1 MASSMTIDQA
11 LLQTF
16 REETRE
22 RLDRM
27 VDTLLAIEAQG
38 AGPDLIATL
47 FRDAHSIKG
56 NCGMLGFG
64 EPAQIAHAMEDV
76 IQAAEATG
84 SMAGGLIDP
93 MLAATDAIGA
103 LVTGATG
110 LAAGVVAALQAQ
122 LGDGI
127 GSLSDAAA
135 DGAAANDDHAECDQL
150 AENGKSTAAVAA
162 EGATVVRGDGRES
175 SEPAAPAPRSI
186 RVDAGRVDQLLDV
199 VGETVL
205 HQRRLEH
212 LVNQGAMDGTG
223 VEAELGHGQLLID
236 ELQSSVTHMRALP
249 LSSIT
254 GNYPRAVR
262 DMAASAG
269 KQVQLRLIG
278 TDTQLDRLILDG
290 ISETIVHLVRNCVS
304 HGIEAPAQRVAAG
317 KPELGQL
324 EVRAD
329 ARAEWVAVTV
339 RDDGQG
345 VSPALMARATETG
358 SLVEVLAQAGTS
370 TAAEV
375 TELSGR
381 GIGLG
386 AVKRHVESLGGT
398 VEVKSVSGH
407 GTAVTLL
414 LPLTSSMVRLLL
426 IESAGQV
433 FGVPLANSIEVVS
446 IAVTL
451 SLAGRESIDVR
462 GEAVPL
468 LNVSEAL
475 CGRACE
481 AGRKAVI
488 VARSDR
494 RIALTCDA
502 ILDEQEVVVKSLGP
516 LLIGLP
522 GYLGAAILADAR
534 IALILDPAFLV
545 HTRARAVRTIAPAQP
560 VRRKSKVMVVDDQLT
575 VRELERSILESAG
588 YGVITAEDGRA
599 AMDMLQRDGEIALV
613 LTDIEMPRLTGLE
626 LLAEIR
632 ADPERSSL
640 PVVIVTSRGD
650 TEDRRL
656 GAEGGADAYVVK
668 SEFAQEGLLTIVRR
682 LMDL

>member
-1 MASSMTIDQA
+1 
-11 LLQTF
+11 
-16 REETRE
+16 
-22 RLDRM
+22 
-27 VDTLLAIEAQG
+27 
-38 AGPDLIATL
+38 
-47 FRDAHSIKG
+47 
-56 NCGMLGFG
+56 
-64 EPAQIAHAMEDV
+64 
-76 IQAAEATG
+76 
-84 SMAGGLIDP
+84 
-93 MLAATDAIGA
+93 
-103 LVTGATG
+103 
-110 LAAGVVAALQAQ
+110 
-122 LGDGI
+122 
-127 GSLSDAAA
+127 
-135 DGAAANDDHAECDQL
+135 
-150 AENGKSTAAVAA
+150 
-162 EGATVVRGDGRES
+162 
-175 SEPAAPAPRSI
+175 
-186 RVDAGRVDQLLDV
+186 
-199 VGETVL
+199 
-205 HQRRLEH
+205 
-212 LVNQGAMDGTG
+212 
-223 VEAELGHGQLLID
+223 
-236 ELQSSVTHMRALP
+236 
-249 LSSIT
+249 
-254 GNYPRAVR
+254 
-262 DMAASAG
+262 
-269 KQVQLRLIG
+269 
-278 TDTQLDRLILDG
+278 LILDG

-398 VEVKSVSGH
+398 VEVNSVSGH

-446 IAVTL
+446 IAGTL

>member
-1 MASSMTIDQA
+1 
-11 LLQTF
+11 
-16 REETRE
+16 
-22 RLDRM
+22 
-27 VDTLLAIEAQG
+27 
-38 AGPDLIATL
+38 
-47 FRDAHSIKG
+47 
-56 NCGMLGFG
+56 
-64 EPAQIAHAMEDV
+64 
-76 IQAAEATG
+76 
-84 SMAGGLIDP
+84 
-93 MLAATDAIGA
+93 
-103 LVTGATG
+103 
-110 LAAGVVAALQAQ
+110 
-122 LGDGI
+122 
-127 GSLSDAAA
+127 
-135 DGAAANDDHAECDQL
+135 
-150 AENGKSTAAVAA
+150 
-162 EGATVVRGDGRES
+162 
-175 SEPAAPAPRSI
+175 
-186 RVDAGRVDQLLDV
+186 
-199 VGETVL
+199 
-205 HQRRLEH
+205 
-212 LVNQGAMDGTG
+212 
-223 VEAELGHGQLLID
+223 
-236 ELQSSVTHMRALP
+236 
-249 LSSIT
+249 
-254 GNYPRAVR
+254 
-262 DMAASAG
+262 
-269 KQVQLRLIG
+269 
-278 TDTQLDRLILDG
+278 
-290 ISETIVHLVRNCVS
+290 
-304 HGIEAPAQRVAAG
+304 
-317 KPELGQL
+317 
-324 EVRAD
+324 
-329 ARAEWVAVTV
+329 
-339 RDDGQG
+339 
-345 VSPALMARATETG
+345 
-358 SLVEVLAQAGTS
+358 
-370 TAAEV
+370 
-375 TELSGR
+375 
-381 GIGLG
+381 
-386 AVKRHVESLGGT
+386 
-398 VEVKSVSGH
+398 
-407 GTAVTLL
+407 
-414 LPLTSSMVRLLL
+414 MVRLLL

-446 IAVTL
+446 IAGTL